1 MARVEVS
8 HRVQRAIWCAQ
19 VDGLGITN
27 AETEIEIAMGGVL
40 VPDVEAAWLHDRI
53 GTEAHHMRAG
63 RLTHPSMIEQLP
75 ALERAGDRP
84 NVLELDP
91 ILRHAMGI

>member
-8 HRVQRAIWCAQ
+8 HRAERAIWCAQ
-19 VDGLGITN
+19 VDGLGSTN
-27 AETEIEIAMGGVL
+27 AEPESELATGVVL

-63 RLTHPSMIEQLP
+63 RMIHPSLIEQVP
-75 ALERAGDRP
+75 ALERAVDRP

-91 ILRHAMGI
+91 VLRHAMGI

>member
-8 HRVQRAIWCAQ
+8 HRAQRAIWCAQ

-27 AETEIEIAMGGVL
+27 AKSEPESEIATGVVL

-53 GTEAHHMRAG
+53 GTEAHHRRAG
-63 RLTHPSMIEQLP
+63 RKILPS
-75 ALERAGDRP
+75 
-84 NVLELDP
+84 
-91 ILRHAMGI
+91 

>member
-1 MARVEVS
+1 MERAEVS

-19 VDGLGITN
+19 VDGLRITN
-27 AETEIEIAMGGVL
+27 AEPESEIATGVVL

-75 ALERAGDRP
+75 ALERAVDRP

-91 ILRHAMGI
+91 VLRHAMGI